1 MSPSATQAARR
12 VGGLRRASLRGRT
25 GSTSVTYGFSGMPYE
40 GGTLIYAGARRYD
53 PATGRFLQT
62 DPAGLMAPN
71 LYAYAIDDPYL
82 YTENPRIGGD

>member
-1 MSPSATQAARR
+1 MLEAFGA
-12 VGGLRRASLRGRT
+12 LRGQT

-71 LYAYAIDDPYL
+71 LYAYEIDDPCL
-82 YTENPRIGGD
+82 YAENPRIVNVITGGD